1 MASQLC
7 QRPVA
12 GAMAPGGLRRP
23 APQPRAWAPRLARP
37 GQASAPALQLGSGM
51 ISSISNGSNAARRGM
66 RVPTST
72 GSDSAAASSSPAP
85 SGVVGALS
93 TVDITEKLG
102 NTNPLV
108 QALNSSRSAL
118 TEAQRV
124 REALEAEAQEVA
136 QLAVEANEAKEKAKD
151 QVYET
156 VKAIES
162 ATAQQQGWLDKV
174 SGLREKRD
182 GLLTDRPKVEVGLEY
197 DHYVATLAATETDL
211 AAAEGTVSDLSSRL
225 MSLKSTM
232 EDMYAKALM
241 AETAA
246 AKAEEV
252 AAAAMR
258 AAETAVKDEMQ
269 AAAVVKE
276 TQVALE
282 KTLAALKD
290 LGDKKPDIGAAA
302 AVAAAAAATS
312 AEPAAAATV
321 AAAAAGA
328 AAAAVVGAKEVTPA
342 AGAAGGAAAGAAGSA
357 APAAAAPQLV
367 DPASLYPGKGEGGKP
382 VNWVKLAA
390 VAVGAAAG
398 WYFFSHTAP
407 GQAAVDAAS
416 GVMAMIKAQLGTIH
430 LHEAERGLLETICLL
445 FTSIVCVPLVV
456 KGVPG
461 GNAVLGYLLGG
472 AIIGP
477 YALGLISDVHSI
489 KHLAEIGVVL
499 LLFNI
504 GLELSLDRL
513 QSMAKLVFGMGTAQ
527 VVLTLLGVAGVA
539 MLASGLPGPGA
550 IILGGSL
557 AMSSTA
563 VAIQVLEERGEMG
576 SRHGRA
582 IFSVLL
588 LQDLAVVVLLMLI
601 PLLAPSPDGSSGG
614 FARIAQALGLA
625 AVKAVVAIVGII
637 AGGRLLVRP
646 LYKKIS
652 EFANAEIFAATTLLM
667 VLGTSFLTQ
676 LAGLSLALGA
686 FLAGLLIA
694 ETEFALQVESDIAP
708 YKGLL
713 MGLFF
718 MSVGMEISVQ
728 LFIAKWKE
736 VLAAITILIVGKVA
750 VMAAIGPM
758 FGVPRLAAIR
768 SGLLLAPGGEFAFVA
783 FGEAVARG
791 VLPAATCNLLYV
803 VVALSMALTPYLA
816 EFGSRLGAVME
827 SSDLKELQPK
837 EDEMKEMK
845 DHVIIAG
852 YGRVGQIIA
861 QMLSEQLIPFVALD
875 VSSARVSVGKKKDV
889 PVFFGDAGSASV
901 MHLVG
906 AERAACAIIA
916 LDTPG
921 ANYRAVYTMSKH
933 FPHVKT
939 YVRAHDITN
948 AVNLERAGATAVVPE
963 TLEPSL
969 QLAAAVLREMDF
981 NTEEVSSIV
990 DEFRRKHL
998 SDLQSNVL
1006 SAASGTSLG
1015 YGFEKQ
1021 KEAGA
1026 GSSSGGGSSSS
1037 GAGKK
1042 SGGEGGAAGG
1052 DGAGAGALT
1061 PAAA

>member
-12 GAMAPGGLRRP
+12 GAMAPSGLRRP
-23 APQPRAWAPRLARP
+23 AAQPHAWAPRLARP
-37 GQASAPALQLGSGM
+37 GQGPYPALQLGGRM
-51 ISSISNGSNAARRGM
+51 SSSSSSNAARRIP
-66 RVPTST
+66 RVPAGT
-72 GSDSAAASSSPAP
+72 GADSGAATNGA
-85 SGVVGALS
+85 SGVAGVLNALS

-108 QALNSSRSAL
+108 QALSTSRSAML
-118 TEAQRV
+118 EAQRV

-174 SGLREKRD
+174 SALREKRD
-182 GLLTDRPKVEVGLEY
+182 GLLGDKPEVEVGLEY
-197 DHYVATLAATETDL
+197 DHYVATLAATEAEL
-211 AAAEGTVSDLSSRL
+211 LGAEGFVAELSANL
-225 MSLKSTM
+225 MALKSTM

-290 LGDKKPDIGAAA
+290 IGDKKPDVAA
-302 AVAAAAAATS
+302 AVAAATAATS
-312 AEPAAAATV
+312 AEPAT
-321 AAAAAGA
+321 AAAAATAAATAGA
-328 AAAAVVGAKEVTPA
+328 VAAAVVGAKEVAPA
-342 AGAAGGAAAGAAGSA
+342 AGAAGGAAAAAGVAA
-357 APAAAAPQLV
+357 APATSAPQLV
-367 DPASLYPGKGEGGKP
+367 DPASLYPGKGDNAKP
-382 VNWVKLAA
+382 VNWAKLAA

-398 WYFFSHTAP
+398 WYFFTHTAP
-407 GQAAVDAAS
+407 GQAVVDAAT
-416 GVMAMIKAQLGTIH
+416 GVMGLIKAQLGTIH

-539 MLASGLPGPGA
+539 MFASGLPGPGA

-667 VLGTSFLTQ
+667 VLGTSFITQ

-718 MSVGMEISVQ
+718 MSVGMEISMQ

-750 VMAAIGPM
+750 VMAAIGPL

-827 SSDLKELQPK
+827 TSDLKELQPK

-921 ANYRAVYTMSKH
+921 ANYRAVYTMTKH
-933 FPHVKT
+933 FPSVKT

-998 SDLQSNVL
+998 SDLQVL

-1015 YGFEKQ
+1015 YGFDKQ
-1021 KEAGA
+1021 KESGGAA
-1026 GSSSGGGSSSS
+1026 GSAAGGGSS

-1042 SGGEGGAAGG
+1042 SGGGEGGAAGG
-1052 DGAGAGALT
+1052 DGAAPALT

>member
-12 GAMAPGGLRRP
+12 GAMAPGSFRRP
-23 APQPRAWAPRLARP
+23 AAQPRAWAPRMARP
-37 GQASAPALQLGSGM
+37 GQASASGLLFSNSNSGS
-51 ISSISNGSNAARRGM
+51 GSNAARRAM

-72 GSDSAAASSSPAP
+72 GSDSAGSAP
-85 SGVVGALS
+85 GGGAPGLTGVVGPLS

-108 QALNSSRSAL
+108 QALSTSRAAL
-118 TEAQRV
+118 LESQRV

-174 SGLREKRD
+174 AALRERRE
-182 GLLTDRPKVEVGLEY
+182 GLLGNKPKVEVGLEF
-197 DHYVATLAATETDL
+197 DHYVATLAATESEL
-211 AAAEGTVSDLSSRL
+211 GAAEGYVAELSASL
-225 MSLKSTM
+225 MALKSTM
-232 EDMYAKALM
+232 EDMYAQALM

-282 KTLAALKD
+282 KTLTALKD
-290 LGDKKPDIGAAA
+290 IDKKPEAAAAVAA
-302 AVAAAAAATS
+302 AVAAAAAA
-312 AEPAAAATV
+312 AEPAAAAGATT

-342 AGAAGGAAAGAAGSA
+342 AAAAGAVAAGGAGAA

-367 DPASLYPGKGEGGKP
+367 EPANLYPAKGEEAQP
-382 VNWVKLAA
+382 VNWAKLAA
-390 VAVGAAAG
+390 AAVGAVAG
-398 WYFFSHTAP
+398 WYFFTHTAP
-407 GQAAVDAAS
+407 GQAAVEAAS
-416 GVMAMIKAQLGTIH
+416 GVVAMIKAQLGTIH

-539 MLASGLPGPGA
+539 MFASGLPGPGA

-694 ETEFALQVESDIAP
+694 ETEYALQVESDIAP

-750 VMAAIGPM
+750 VMAAIGPL

-791 VLPAATCNLLYV
+791 VLPAAICNLLYV

-875 VSSARVSVGKKKDV
+875 VSSARVAVGKKKDV

-933 FPHVKT
+933 FPHVRT

-998 SDLQSNVL
+998 SDLQVL
-1006 SAASGTSLG
+1006 SSASGTSLG
-1015 YGFEKQ
+1015 YGFDKQ
-1021 KEAGA
+1021 KEGAAGGA
-1026 GSSSGGGSSSS
+1026 AGGGSGSSS
-1037 GAGKK
+1037 GKK
-1042 SGGEGGAAGG
+1042 SGGEGGEGG
-1052 DGAGAGALT
+1052 APGLT